1 MYYFEKGK
9 LKRYLHGDVG
19 FGNLKMK
26 YEDNLS
32 GMTSEATASLF
43 YMKWVVD

>member
-1 MYYFEKGK
+1 LEKGK
-9 LKRYLHGDVG
+9 LKPYLHGDVG